1 MWIDGRILKR
11 ALLVIA
17 VVGLGAGL
25 AAKFSDFPDLAQ
37 WAWRLGAAPVIVSLA
52 ISIVRDLSAGRMG
65 VDAIAFISM
74 AAALALGESLAG
86 VIIAIMYA
94 GGNLLEDFAVGR
106 AERDLKALI
115 DRAPRVA
122 HRKSGEAIEDVPIEA
137 IAVGDAILVRA
148 GELVPIDGLI
158 TSPAAL
164 LDEAALTGEP
174 IPVTRT
180 TGETVSSGTI
190 NAGEAFE
197 MQASATAGESTY
209 AGIVRM
215 VSAAQAAKAP
225 FVRMADRFALM
236 LMPITLGVAAAAWWF
251 SQDPIRA
258 LAVLV
263 AATPCPLILAAPA
276 AFIGG
281 TSQAARRGI
290 LIKGGGPLEVLARVR
305 TVLFDKTGTLTVGGA
320 RLVSIETAPGASPD
334 EALRLAASLEQASH
348 HVLAATIVSTARNK
362 GLALSAPESIREVM
376 GTGLEGVVEGKRIA
390 VGSQGLVHASG
401 QLEEWARRAARRAS
415 WRSALT
421 VFVAIEGQVTAV
433 LLFADELRRDAPR
446 AIHALRVAGVQRI
459 VMVTGDRAEPAET
472 IGAALD
478 LDAVLSERVPSD
490 KVDAVVAER
499 RRALTLMVGDGINDA
514 PALAAANVGMAMGA
528 RGASA
533 SSEAADA
540 ILLIDRLDRVAE
552 AVAIGKR
559 TRSIA
564 LQSIVA
570 GMTMSGLTMIAAAFG
585 YVTPVAGALIQEAI
599 DVAVILNA
607 LRALSPIR
615 AFELPPM
622 SEAAAG
628 VLREDHERLEKSM
641 ARLREIVDA
650 LDGCEPEAAAGYI
663 SEANEIVATAIV
675 KHERE
680 DEETVYPRVSEFLT
694 DSHGLSAMSRAHRE
708 IMHQARLLAR
718 LSEGLRP
725 QDMEPYLIRDAQRIV
740 ESIVSLVHIHNAQEE
755 DIYEHAAAQFAGAPS
770 VARSG
775 AAKPVGEHR
784 PSAFERALGAAPM
797 GRRRRAVMA
806 SALVALA
813 IVGGG
818 AIWGSWRYGRIPFQA
833 RREAAITAFAT
844 VSAVETTPIRAEISG
859 FVDAVYC
866 ETGVRVEAGRV
877 CATLEARALHGELA
891 RNESALRRATA
902 EAEKARAEAAQAKAA
917 LERMDAVGARSQK
930 ALGGARKA
938 YERAQARALRE
949 DASVTTAEAAM
960 KATQSALERTKLVSP
975 VAGMIVMRAAEVG
988 KEVNAGGDHSFLV
1001 ASDLGVVKIEAR
1013 VDAAIAREWRLGKK
1027 VLFRVDEIPGR
1038 AFQGEVI
1045 QMSQAPN
1052 VGGADEI
1059 SLVLATNNSDRLL
1072 RPGIS
1077 LKIHLGQSM
1086 AGP

>member
-1 MWIDGRILKR
+1 MWIDGRLLKR
-11 ALLVIA
+11 ALLLIA
-17 VVGLGAGL
+17 IVGLGAGL
-25 AAKFSDFPDLAQ
+25 SAKFSNLPDLAQ
-37 WAWRLGAAPVIVSLA
+37 WAWGLGAAPVIASLA

-74 AAALALGESLAG
+74 AAALALGENLAG
-86 VIIAIMYA
+86 VIVAIMYA

-137 IAVGDAILVRA
+137 IAVGDAILVHA

-174 IPVTRT
+174 IPVTRR
-180 TGETVSSGTI
+180 TGETINSGTI

-197 MQASATAGESTY
+197 MQAGATAGESTY

-225 FVRMADRFALM
+225 FVRMADRFALA
-236 LMPITLGVAAAAWWF
+236 LLPITLGVAAAAWWF

-281 TSQAARRGI
+281 TSLAARRGI
-290 LIKGGGPLEVLARVR
+290 LIKGGGPLEIMARAR
-305 TVLFDKTGTLTVGGA
+305 TVLFDKTGTVTVGGA

-348 HVLAATIVSTARNK
+348 HVLAATIVSTARTQ
-362 GLALSAPESIREVM
+362 GLALSAPESVREVL
-376 GTGLEGVVEGKRIA
+376 GSGLDGVVEGKRVS
-390 VGSQGLVHASG
+390 VGSLPLAQASG
-401 QLEEWARRAARRAS
+401 RLEEWARRAARRAS

-421 VFVAIEGQVTAV
+421 VFVAVEGRVIAV
-433 LLFADELRRDAPR
+433 LLFADELRREAPR
-446 AIHALRVAGVQRI
+446 AINALRSAGVQRI

-499 RRALTLMVGDGINDA
+499 RRAPMLMVGDGINDA

-540 ILLIDRLDRVAE
+540 VLLVDRLDRVAE

-559 TRSIA
+559 TRTIA

-570 GMTMSGLTMIAAAFG
+570 GMTLSGLTMMAAAFG

-615 AFELPPM
+615 AFERQPM

-641 ARLREIVDA
+641 ERLRQIADA
-650 LDGCEPEAAAGYI
+650 LDYCEAEGAASYI
-663 SEANEIVATAIV
+663 LEANEIVETAIV

-680 DEETVYPRVSEFLT
+680 DEEVIYPRVSAFLA
-694 DSHGLSAMSRAHRE
+694 DSHGLAAMSRAHRE
-708 IMHQARLLAR
+708 ITHQARLLAR
-718 LSEGLRP
+718 LADGLRP
-725 QDMEPYLIRDAQRIV
+725 QDIESYLVRDAQRIV

-755 DIYEHAAAQFAGAPS
+755 DIYEHAAAQFADAHG
-770 VARSG
+770 VARAG
-775 AAKPVGEHR
+775 AANPARKLGA
-784 PSAFERALGAAPM
+784 SAFERALGASPK
-797 GRRRRAVMA
+797 GRRRWVVMA
-806 SALVALA
+806 SALIALT
-813 IVGGG
+813 IVSGG
-818 AIWGSWRYGRIPFQA
+818 ALWVGWRYWRPPPQLGRENPVVA
-833 RREAAITAFAT
+833 VAT
-844 VSAVETTPIRAEISG
+844 VNALETTPITGETSG
-859 FVDAVYC
+859 VIDAVYC
-866 ETGVRVEAGRV
+866 EIRAMVQAGQV
-877 CATLEARALHGELA
+877 CATIEARALHEELA
-891 RNESALRRATA
+891 RNEAALRRATT
-902 EAEKARAEAAQAKAA
+902 EAEKVRA
-917 LERMDAVGARSQK
+917 DAVRSKVFIEGRQAR
-930 ALGGARKA
+930 GGRGQRTLSAARKA
-938 YERAQARALRE
+938 YELAQARALRE
-949 DASVTTAEAAM
+949 EAEVTAAEAAM
-960 KATQSALERTKLVSP
+960 DATRAALERTKLVSP
-975 VAGMIVMRAAEVG
+975 IAGTIVTRAVEVG
-988 KEVNAGGDHSFLV
+988 TEIRAGGGPAFSV
-1001 ASDLGVVKIEAR
+1001 ASYLGSVKIEAR
-1013 VDAAIAREWRLGKK
+1013 VDAAFARDRSLGDKIS
-1027 VLFRVDEIPGR
+1027 FRVDEIPDR
-1038 AFQGEVI
+1038 RFEGEVI
-1045 QMSQAPN
+1045 QILQAPKGEKAS
-1052 VGGADEI
+1052 V
-1059 SLVLATNNSDRLL
+1059 VLLTNNSERLL
-1072 RPGIS
+1072 RPGAS
-1077 LKIHLGQSM
+1077 VKIRFERSRP
-1086 AGP
+1086 GP